1 MNKTAIRQ
9 DLAMTRADPLT
20 SSSFSVKR
28 LSDFHFV
35 MRRSDPAKT
44 SGQWSPVSES
54 AGAAFDTLRRE
65 RVPRRSRFTPSPTP
79 ETRATRP
86 GRGAEVREPAA
97 QPRCH
102 PRGTS
107 D

>member
-9 DLAMTRADPLT
+9 DLAITRADPLT

-35 MRRSDPAKT
+35 MRRSDPVKT

-65 RVPRRSRFTPSPTP
+65 RVPRPRLTPSPTP
-79 ETRATRP
+79 EMRATRC